1 MNSPV
6 GIRREDKNEFEARV
20 PIIPADMRNIIKK
33 TGAKFIVQPSEIRTF
48 PDSEYEKAGAVVN
61 DDLSDCPVVFAVKEI
76 PEEFLLPGR
85 TYMFFSHTIKGQDY
99 NMSMLRRLIEL
110 KCNLIDYETVTD
122 NQNRRLIFFGR
133 FAGLAGMI
141 DTLWAFGQRLSAEAL
156 DNPFAEIRQAYHYG
170 DLESA
175 IKHISE
181 IGKSISKNGIP
192 TSLRPLVV
200 GFAGYG
206 NVSLGAQEIF
216 DLLPHKEVAPED
228 LGALFD
234 NPESHGG
241 HLYKVVFKEEHLVEP
256 VDGTQEFELLDYYH
270 YPEKYRSQFEKYIPK
285 LTILVNCIFWDTMYP
300 RLITKQYA
308 HKHYSDEN
316 PRLKVIGDISCDI
329 EGSIEMT
336 LKATHPDKPAYLY
349 DVDKDRIVDA
359 FTGKGPVIMAV
370 DNLPCELP
378 KESSI
383 EFSQALSP
391 FVPGII
397 DADFAKSFDESGL
410 PDEIKNAT
418 ILYKGQFTPKYDYMK
433 EFIE

>member
-6 GIRREDKNEFEARV
+6 GIRREDKNEFEARA
-20 PIIPADMRNIIKK
+20 PLIPEDIQAIINK
-33 TGAKFIVQPSEIRTF
+33 TGAGFIVQPSEIRTF
-48 PDSEYEKAGAVVN
+48 ADSEYEKAGTAV
-61 DDLSDCPVVFAVKEI
+61 DEDLSGCPVVFAVKEI
-76 PEEFLLPGR
+76 PEELLLPER

-99 NMSMLRRLIEL
+99 NMSMLRRLVEL

-122 NQNRRLIFFGR
+122 DQNRRLIFFGR

-141 DTLWAFGQRLSAEAL
+141 DTLWAFGRRLSAEKI
-156 DNPFAEIRQAYHYG
+156 DNLFTKIRQAYHYG
-170 DLESA
+170 NLESA
-175 IKHISE
+175 EKHISE
-181 IGKSISKNGIP
+181 IGKSIGASGIP
-192 TSLRPLVV
+192 VSLRPLVV

-216 DLLPHKEVAPED
+216 NLLPHKEIAPED
-228 LGALFD
+228 LDTLFD
-234 NPESHGG
+234 NPESHGEC
-241 HLYKVVFKEEHLVEP
+241 LYKVVFKEEHLVEP
-256 VDGTQEFELLDYYH
+256 IDGAQEFELLDYYH
-270 YPEKYRSQFEKYIPK
+270 YPEKYRSQFEQYIPK

-308 HKHYSDEN
+308 HKHYSEEN
-316 PRLKVIGDISCDI
+316 PRLKVVGDISCDI
-329 EGSIEMT
+329 EGSIELT

-349 DVDKDRIVDA
+349 DVDKDRAVDA

-383 EFSQALSP
+383 EFSKALSP

-397 DADFAKSFDESGL
+397 NADFTRTFDESGL
-410 PDEIKNAT
+410 PDEIKNAA
-418 ILYKGQFTPKYDYMK
+418 ILYKGEFTPKYEYMK